1 MLGDTEGVLAG
12 IVLAME
18 TEIEQKVMGPV
29 RDIVEVSD

>member
-12 IVLAME
+12 IVLGME

-29 RDIVEVSD
+29 REIVEVSD